1 MARYGP
7 PRTRYGGNVMSFY
20 ISTEQIEDVAVL
32 QCAGRIGCPESLTV
46 LKEAVTSLSQLR
58 VIVLDLSSVE
68 MLDARGLG
76 MLVFLHNWACAT
88 GIQVKLVNPS
98 RLAREMLEVTGLTSV
113 LHVSSIR
120 DVIEM
125 FCIAHHV
132 IEKANH
138 AVA

>member
-1 MARYGP
+1 
-7 PRTRYGGNVMSFY
+7 MSFY
-20 ISTEQIEDVAVL
+20 ISAEQIGDVAVL
-32 QCAGRIGCPESLTV
+32 QCAGRIVGPESLTA
-46 LKEAVTSLSQLR
+46 LKQAVTSLPQLR
-58 VIVLDLSSVE
+58 VIVLDLSSIE

-98 RLAREMLEVTGLTSV
+98 KLVREILEVTGLTSV
-113 LHVSSIR
+113 LHVSSVD

-125 FCIAHHV
+125 FCTSHHA
-132 IEKANH
+132 IENVDR

>member
-1 MARYGP
+1 
-7 PRTRYGGNVMSFY
+7 MSFY
-20 ISTEQIEDVAVL
+20 ISTEQIGDVAVL
-32 QCAGRIGCPESLTV
+32 QCAGRVVGPESLTA
-46 LKEAVTSLSQLR
+46 LKEAVTGLSQLR

-88 GIQVKLVNPS
+88 GMQVKLVNPS
-98 RLAREMLEVTGLTSV
+98 KLVRAMLEVTELTSV
-113 LHVSSIR
+113 LHVSSVD

-125 FCIAHHV
+125 FCTSPRA
-132 IEKANH
+132 IENVNR

>member
-1 MARYGP
+1 
-7 PRTRYGGNVMSFY
+7 MSFY
-20 ISTEQIEDVAVL
+20 ISTEQIGDVAVL
-32 QCAGRIGCPESLTV
+32 QCAGRVVGPESLTA

-98 RLAREMLEVTGLTSV
+98 RLVRAMLEVTELTSV
-113 LHVSSIR
+113 LHVSSVD

-125 FCIAHHV
+125 FCTSHHA
-132 IEKANH
+132 IENVSR

>member
-1 MARYGP
+1 
-7 PRTRYGGNVMSFY
+7 MSFY
-20 ISTEQIEDVAVL
+20 ISTEQIGDVAVL
-32 QCAGRIGCPESLTV
+32 QCAGRVVGPESLTA

-98 RLAREMLEVTGLTSV
+98 RLVRAMLEVTELTSV
-113 LHVSSIR
+113 LHVSSVD

-125 FCIAHHV
+125 FCTSHHA
-132 IEKANH
+132 IEKVNR

>member
-1 MARYGP
+1 
-7 PRTRYGGNVMSFY
+7 MSFY
-20 ISTEQIEDVAVL
+20 ISTEQSGDVAVL
-32 QCAGRIGCPESLTV
+32 QCAGRVVGPESLTA

-98 RLAREMLEVTGLTSV
+98 KLVREMLEVTRLTSV
-113 LHVSSIR
+113 LHVSSVDDI
-120 DVIEM
+120 IEI
-125 FCIAHHV
+125 FCTSRHA
-132 IEKANH
+132 IENVDRA
-138 AVA
+138 AA

>member
-1 MARYGP
+1 
-7 PRTRYGGNVMSFY
+7 MSFY
-20 ISTEQIEDVAVL
+20 ISAEQTGDVAVL
-32 QCAGRIGCPESLTV
+32 QCAGRIVDPESV
-46 LKEAVTSLSQLR
+46 SALKEAVTSLSQLR

-98 RLAREMLEVTGLTSV
+98 KLVREMLEVTRLTSV
-113 LHVSSIR
+113 LHVSCVD

-125 FCIAHHV
+125 FCTSCHA
-132 IEKANH
+132 IENVDCA
-138 AVA
+138 AA

>member
-1 MARYGP
+1 
-7 PRTRYGGNVMSFY
+7 MSFY
-20 ISTEQIEDVAVL
+20 VSTEQLGDVAVL
-32 QCAGRIGCPESLTV
+32 QCAGTVVGPESLTA

-58 VIVLDLSSVE
+58 VIVLDVSSVE

-98 RLAREMLEVTGLTSV
+98 KLLREMLEVTRLTSV
-113 LHVSSIR
+113 LHVSSVD

-125 FCIAHHV
+125 FTSHHA
-132 IEKANH
+132 IENVDS

>member
-1 MARYGP
+1 
-7 PRTRYGGNVMSFY
+7 MSFY
-20 ISTEQIEDVAVL
+20 ISTEQIGDVAVL
-32 QCAGRIGCPESLTV
+32 QCAGRVVGPESLTA

-98 RLAREMLEVTGLTSV
+98 RLVRAMLEVTELTSV
-113 LHVSSIR
+113 LHVSSVD

-125 FCIAHHV
+125 FCTSHHAIQNV
-132 IEKANH
+132 NR

>member
-1 MARYGP
+1 
-7 PRTRYGGNVMSFY
+7 MSFY
-20 ISTEQIEDVAVL
+20 ISTEQIGDVAVL
-32 QCAGRIGCPESLTV
+32 QCAGRIVGPESLTA
-46 LKEAVTSLSQLR
+46 LREAVASLSQLR

-98 RLAREMLEVTGLTSV
+98 RLVRAMLEVTELTSV
-113 LHVSSIR
+113 LYFLTQKAAY
-120 DVIEM
+120 EM
-125 FCIAHHV
+125 FCTSHHA
-132 IEKANH
+132 IEKVNR

>member
-1 MARYGP
+1 M
-7 PRTRYGGNVMSFY
+7 GNAMSFY
-20 ISTEQIEDVAVL
+20 ISTQQIGDVAVL
-32 QCAGRIGCPESLTV
+32 QCTGRVVGPESLTA

-58 VIVLDLSSVE
+58 VIVLDVSSVE

-98 RLAREMLEVTGLTSV
+98 KLVRVMLEVTELTSV
-113 LHVSSIR
+113 LHVSSVD

-125 FCIAHHV
+125 FCTSPRA
-132 IEKANH
+132 IENVNR